1 MLYRR
6 LAHFEILERIG
17 QGGMG
22 VVYRARDTHL
32 GRIVAVKILP
42 PAVASD
48 PERRSRF
55 LREAQAA
62 ANLNHPSIA
71 TVYQFGTATVED
83 PEFAAP
89 GNAEA
94 AQEVFFLA
102 MEYVEGNDLQHHLGR
117 APLTVEETL
126 GYAHQIAGGLAAAHR
141 AGVIHRDLKPNNIR
155 ITPEGRVK
163 ILDFGLA
170 KIRQEVA
177 GWVPPGEAGQS
188 FHTTRGM
195 LMGTPP
201 YMAPEQLQDSD
212 VDHRCDLFSFGVV
225 LYEMLSGETP
235 YPAGSLLEYVKALS
249 GSPARPL
256 VQVAPQVPPQ
266 LAQVVMTLL
275 AQEPQ
280 DRYDSAEALL
290 QGLRDWE
297 DTRAPTEITAVSSHI
312 EPAGPPPTA
321 TATAT
326 PGTGEALPPA
336 TRQTLPPHRR
346 RNLALAAAGLAALAL
361 LAVLGWWLLP
371 DSQETQPTDAPARRL
386 TVAVMPFEVL
396 GESEEAESLGRRL
409 SRYLIGEL
417 AQLEGIQ
424 VLDMAAADS
433 QAVPED
439 SDGTLSWE
447 LQGEGAEAL
456 RSTLLLRDPS
466 RLVLWSHS
474 WTGTHDELAGHQ
486 PEMAEQ
492 ARAVLSTWRRLDQNR
507 RLEATDFY
515 QAGLDLLGNHRRNRQ
530 PLETLVY
537 FDLAVQQDRGFARAL
552 AARSR
557 ALRRAYDLKPDEA
570 LLDQAERDARHAI
583 DLEQHAPEPRAALG
597 RVHLT
602 RGEYE
607 ESMEQFRLAA
617 EDPAARAEALFDIG
631 ILQLEMGQA
640 EASAKTLREALVLD
654 PENWDFLN
662 QLALAYENTQQL
674 ELAQRTFER
683 AAELAPDDAYWPLSN
698 LVRMA
703 VTRGD
708 YEAAVG
714 YDERISRPLMGE
726 TLASNLGNAY
736 YRLGQLAKAE
746 RAFRRAVELNPQDAV
761 YQRNLA
767 DVLAEEGKQEEA
779 EAAYGAC
786 VDLVRREMRVNV
798 NPQRTALLSLCLAAR
813 GDCTEVADLLSQH
826 PPRTIAGVIPL
837 WNLAHAQTLCQ
848 QGPAAVDTLERLRDL
863 GVEVEV
869 IAASPEFAAL
879 QTEPRFQRLVT
890 NSPR

>member
-1 MLYRR
+1 MLHRR

-62 ANLNHPSIA
+62 ANLNHPNIA
-71 TVYQFGTATVED
+71 TVYQFSTAKVED
-83 PEFAAP
+83 PEFTEP
-89 GNAEA
+89 GSSEP

-102 MEYVEGNDLQHHLGR
+102 MEYVEGNDLQHHLSR

-126 GYAHQIAGGLAAAHR
+126 GYARQIADGLAAAHR

-177 GWVPPGEAGQS
+177 GWVPPADAGQS

-212 VDHRCDLFSFGVV
+212 VDHRCDLFSLGVV

-256 VQVAPQVPPQ
+256 TEVATQVPPD

-275 AQEPQ
+275 AQEPK
-280 DRYDSAEALL
+280 DRYASAEALL
-290 QGLRDWE
+290 QGLRDWHE
-297 DTRAPTEITAVSSHI
+297 AGAPTEITAVSPRF
-312 EPAGPPPTA
+312 EVPGGPPTGSS
-321 TATAT
+321 T
-326 PGTGEALPPA
+326 PRTGEALSPA
-336 TRQTLPPHRR
+336 TVSTPPPSRLR
-346 RNLALAAAGLAALAL
+346 TLALAAGALATLAALTA
-361 LAVLGWWLLP
+361 LGWWLLP
-371 DSQETQPTDAPARRL
+371 NRQAPQPTDSPPRRL

-396 GESEEAESLGRRL
+396 GESAEAESLGRRL
-409 SRYLIGEL
+409 ASYLVGEL

-424 VLDMAAADS
+424 VLDMGTASSATLPAD
-433 QAVPED
+433 A
-439 SDGTLSWE
+439 DGTLRWE
-447 LQGEGAEAL
+447 LQDDEAEAL
-456 RSTLLLRDPS
+456 RSTLLLRDLS

-474 WTGTHDELAGHQ
+474 WTGTREILAAQQ
-486 PEMAEQ
+486 PEMADQ
-492 ARAVLSTWRRLDQNR
+492 ARAVLSTWRRLDQDR
-507 RLEATDFY
+507 RLEAMDFFK
-515 QAGLDLLGNHRRNRQ
+515 AGLELLGDDRRNRR

-537 FDLAVQQDRGFARAL
+537 FDLAIQQDREFARAL

-557 ALRRAYDLKPDEA
+557 ALRRAYDMGPEEA
-570 LLDQAERDARHAI
+570 LLDQAEEDARRAI
-583 DLEQHAPEPRAALG
+583 DLAQDAPEPRSALG

-607 ESMEQFRLAA
+607 EAMEQFRLAA
-617 EDPAARAEALFDIG
+617 EDPEARAEALFDIG
-631 ILQLEMGQA
+631 ILQLTMGQP
-640 EASAKTLREALVLD
+640 EASIETLQEALTLD

-662 QLALAYENTQQL
+662 QLALALESAQKL
-674 ELAQRTFER
+674 ELAQSTFEK
-683 AAELAPDDAYWPLSN
+683 AAELAPEDAYWPLSN
-698 LVRMA
+698 LVRLA

-708 YEAAVG
+708 YEAAVQ
-714 YDERISRPLMGE
+714 YDARISRPLMEG

-736 YRLGQLAKAE
+736 YRVGQLEKAE
-746 RAFRRAVELNPQDAV
+746 RAFRRAVELDPQDSI

-767 DVLAEEGKQEEA
+767 DVLAEEGKRQEA

-786 VDLVRREMRVNV
+786 VALVRREMRVNAAPDRV
-798 NPQRTALLSLCLAAR
+798 ALLSLCLAER
-813 GDCTEVADLLSQH
+813 GECAEMNVVLSQN
-826 PPRTIAGVIPL
+826 PPEDMNNVIPL
-837 WNLAHAQTLCQ
+837 WNLAHAQTLCEQ
-848 QGPAAVDTLERLRDL
+848 RQAAVDTLERLRDL
-863 GVEVEV
+863 GVDAEV
-869 IAASPEFAAL
+869 IAASREFAAL
-879 QTEPRFQRLVT
+879 QGEPRFRRLT
-890 NSPR
+890 ATSP